1 MKRTSSLRRA
11 TCLSSGEYTKRLDS
25 MRVVVISGYFNPLHV
40 GHLDYIYEAKKLG
53 EKLLVIVNNDEQVKI
68 KGSVPFM
75 SEEDRIRIVES
86 ITPVSG
92 AILSIDT
99 DGSVVQTLKNIY
111 TKYNLAH
118 GWFAKSTAN
127 IIFANGGDRK
137 LGNTP
142 EEEFCKEVGIET
154 VYGVGGGKRE
164 SSSELIA
171 NSKGV

>member
-1 MKRTSSLRRA
+1 M
-11 TCLSSGEYTKRLDS
+11 
-25 MRVVVISGYFNPLHV
+25 ISGYFNPLHV

-75 SEEDRIRIVES
+75 SQDDRIRIVES

-92 AILSIDT
+92 AVLSIDT
-99 DGSVVQTLKNIY
+99 DGSVVETLKNIY
-111 TKYNLAH
+111 NRYNLAR
-118 GWFAKSTAN
+118 GWCSNSTVS
-127 IIFANGGDRK
+127 ILFANGGDRK

>member
-1 MKRTSSLRRA
+1 
-11 TCLSSGEYTKRLDS
+11 

-75 SEEDRIRIVES
+75 NEHDRMRIVES

>member
-1 MKRTSSLRRA
+1 MYCFL
-11 TCLSSGEYTKRLDS
+11 GEPTKGLDS

-53 EKLLVIVNNDEQVKI
+53 EKLLVIVNNDKQVKI
-68 KGSVPFM
+68 KDSVPFM
-75 SEEDRIRIVES
+75 NEHDRMRIVES

-92 AILSIDT
+92 AILSIDN
-99 DGSVVQTLKNIY
+99 DGSVVQTLKSIY
-111 TKYNLAH
+111 NMYNLAH
-118 GWFAKSTAN
+118 GWCSSSTVS

-142 EEEFCKEVGIET
+142 EEEFCREVGIET

-164 SSSELIA
+164 SSSRLIGR
-171 NSKGV
+171 NTFSLKDWDKL